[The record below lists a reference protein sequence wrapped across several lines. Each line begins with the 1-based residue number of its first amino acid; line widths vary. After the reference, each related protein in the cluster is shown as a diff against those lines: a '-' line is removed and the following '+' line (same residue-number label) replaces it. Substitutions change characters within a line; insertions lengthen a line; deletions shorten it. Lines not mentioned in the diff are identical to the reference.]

1 MGDTMKARQVTKL
14 FMGLVAISFLNV
26 ACQGNLQTDS
36 QLKSASSGEA
46 LSTPEEVTAKI
57 DMKAVEDSVAQ
68 SKIAMAEAQTLLGKF
83 ANEDG
88 SIKLWSLL
96 TSSSSSVQS
105 QSIFIIY
112 EKLSEV
118 LNKIV
123 AKVGEVKGKFAG
135 VRAPLAVEVSKLDP
149 ANPAHA
155 AVLQQINLMMAQIDK
170 AESQFSIVLG
180 QLAGKLDLV
189 NRGIDALTAGASGLF
204 PGAGII
210 VGVLT
215 NQVKMAITEFQTKLK
230 AL

>member
-1 MGDTMKARQVTKL
+1 MKARQVTKL
-14 FMGLVAISFLNV
+14 FMGLIAISFLNV

-46 LSTPEEVTAKI
+46 LSTPEELSSKI
-57 DMKAVEDSVAQ
+57 DMKAVESSVAE
-68 SKIAMAEAQTLLGKF
+68 SKVAMADAQALLAKF
-83 ANEDG
+83 SNADG
-88 SIKLWSLL
+88 SIKLWSLM

-105 QSIFIIY
+105 ESIFIIY

-123 AKVGEVKGKFAG
+123 VKVGEVKGKFAA
-135 VRAPLAVEVSKLDP
+135 VRAQLAVEVSKLDP

-155 AVLQQINLMMAQIDK
+155 AVLSQINLMMAQIDK

-189 NRGIDALTAGASGLF
+189 NRGIDMLTGSASSLF

-210 VGVLT
+210 VGMLT
-215 NQVKMAITEFQTKLK
+215 NQVKMAITEFQTKLR

>member
-1 MGDTMKARQVTKL
+1 MGETMKARQVTKL

-36 QLKSASSGEA
+36 QLKSASNGQA
-46 LSTPEEVTAKI
+46 LSTPEELTSKV

-68 SKIAMAEAQTLLGKF
+68 SKVAMTEAQAILAKF
-83 ANEDG
+83 SNPDG
-88 SIKLWSLL
+88 SIKLLSLL

-105 QSIFIIY
+105 ESIFIIY

-123 AKVGEVKGKFAG
+123 VKVGEAKGKFAG
-135 VRAPLAVEVSKLDP
+135 VRAQLAVELSKLDP

-155 AVLQQINLMMAQIDK
+155 AVLQQIGLMMAQIDK
-170 AESQFSIVLG
+170 AESQFSVVIG
-180 QLAGKLDLV
+180 QLADKLSLV

-210 VGVLT
+210 VGMLT
-215 NQVKMAITEFQTKLK
+215 NQVKQAITEFQTKLK